1 MTKTIFGTAIGVA
14 LGFAVAF
21 GNFGDLALVGLFAL
35 VGYGV
40 TKVVTGSIDVGATMQ
55 PLRDRFQRSNAGRGN
70 VGRSNVV
77 RSNQ

>member
-1 MTKTIFGTAIGVA
+1 MTKTIFGTAIGIA

-40 TKVVTGSIDVGATMQ
+40 TKVIVGRVDVGATMA
-55 PLRDRFQRSNAGRGN
+55 PLQRRFQRSNL
-70 VGRSNVV
+70 S

>member
-1 MTKTIFGTAIGVA
+1 MTKTIFGTAIGIA

-40 TKVVTGSIDVGATMQ
+40 TKVVTGSVDVGATLA
-55 PLRDRFQRSNAGRGN
+55 PLRRSARNTLQRSN
-70 VGRSNVV
+70 
-77 RSNQ
+77 Q

>member
-1 MTKTIFGTAIGVA
+1 MTKTIFGTAIGIA

-40 TKVVTGSIDVGATMQ
+40 TKVVTGKIDVGATMQ
-55 PLRDRFQRSNAGRGN
+55 PIQRRFQRSNL
-70 VGRSNVV
+70 S

>member
-1 MTKTIFGTAIGVA
+1 MTKTIFGTAIGIA

-55 PLRDRFQRSNAGRGN
+55 PLRNRFQRSNVA
-70 VGRSNVV
+70 RSNLQ

>member
-1 MTKTIFGTAIGVA
+1 MTKTIFGTAIGIA

-40 TKVVTGSIDVGATMQ
+40 TKVVTGRIDVGATMA
-55 PLRDRFQRSNAGRGN
+55 PLKDRFQRSNVSRTN
-70 VGRSNVV
+70 LS

>member
-1 MTKTIFGTAIGVA
+1 MTKTIFGTAIGIA

-40 TKVVTGSIDVGATMQ
+40 TKVVTGSIDVGATLA
-55 PLRDRFQRSNAGRGN
+55 PLRRSQRSNLQ
-70 VGRSNVV
+70 RSNLQ

>member
-1 MTKTIFGTAIGVA
+1 MTKTIFGTAIGIA

-40 TKVVTGSIDVGATMQ
+40 TKVVTGSVDVGATMR
-55 PLRDRFQRSNAGRGN
+55 PLRDRFQRGN
-70 VGRSNVV
+70 VQRGTLQRSN
-77 RSNQ
+77 R

>member
-1 MTKTIFGTAIGVA
+1 MTKTIFGTAIGIA

-40 TKVVTGSIDVGATMQ
+40 TKVITTGRVDVGATMQ
-55 PLRDRFQRSNAGRGN
+55 PIQRRFQRSNL
-70 VGRSNVV
+70 S